1 MSLSITQVEANLMR
15 LEVEVAEALRQV
27 REIKLTQEEPTP
39 ELTPEE
45 RRAARLA
52 QVRAENE
59 RLRPYIE
66 KVFEEMGIGADEEPL
81 SAEEI
86 QELIAAEGV
95 KPEDNLFSRML
106 IEMRE
111 E

>member
-1 MSLSITQVEANLMR
+1 MSLSIMQVETNLMR
-15 LEVEVAEALRQV
+15 LEAEVAEALRQV
-27 REIKLTQEEPTP
+27 REIKLTREF
-39 ELTPEE
+39 TPEE
-45 RRAARLA
+45 WRAARLER
-52 QVRAENE
+52 VRAENE

-66 KVFEEMGIGADEEPL
+66 RVFEEMGINTDEEPL
-81 SAEEI
+81 TAEEI
-86 QELIAAEGV
+86 QKLIAAEGV

>member
-1 MSLSITQVEANLMR
+1 MSLSVMQVEANLMR
-15 LEVEVAEALRQV
+15 LEAEVAEALRQV
-27 REIKLTQEEPTP
+27 REIKLAK

-52 QVRAENE
+52 RVRAENE

-66 KVFEEMGIGADEEPL
+66 KVFEEMGIITDEEPL

-86 QELIAAEGV
+86 QELIAAGGV

>member
-1 MSLSITQVEANLMR
+1 MSLSVVELEAKLMW
-15 LEVEVAEALRQV
+15 LEAEVAETLRQV
-27 REIKLTQEEPTP
+27 RQAKLTQK
-39 ELTPEE
+39 LTPEE

-52 QVRAENE
+52 RVRAENE
-59 RLRPYIE
+59 ALRPFLDDALEDI
-66 KVFEEMGIGADEEPL
+66 ITDDELL

-95 KPEDNLFSRML
+95 KPEDNLASRML
-106 IEMRE
+106 IAMRE